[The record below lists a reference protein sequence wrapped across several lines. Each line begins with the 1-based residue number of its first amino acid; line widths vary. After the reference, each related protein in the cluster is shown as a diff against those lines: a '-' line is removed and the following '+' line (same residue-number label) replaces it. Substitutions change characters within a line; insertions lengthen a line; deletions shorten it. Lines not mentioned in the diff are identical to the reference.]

1 MKEQN
6 SSPEPTDE
14 EEDDDSLQ
22 GIAKEELGETEQ
34 AKEEGIAAIKD
45 WITTQDNQAYTQLG
59 AVFSYLLLKFKIQLF
74 AYFIVSRRLVY
85 CVVPES
91 KQIRCGE
98 NKIVFG

>member
-6 SSPEPTDE
+6 SSPQPIDE

-59 AVFSYLLLKFKIQLF
+59 AVFNYLLL
-74 AYFIVSRRLVY
+74 
-85 CVVPES
+85 
-91 KQIRCGE
+91 
-98 NKIVFG
+98 